1 MFDWNK
7 YFPFQNQFSKET
19 FKNADPKDVE
29 TYVNRV
35 MESVF
40 GAGYAGQFPFRDP
53 MSKNADPVEAEPPK
67 PEIDL
72 FETSDHVFAKIP
84 AEQEELDRI
93 RIKHTSHSLVVENSS
108 LGEGKKE
115 IVLPSLVKRKGTKA
129 VYKDGMIEVMFS
141 KQEDYNLSEVEI
153 LR

>member
-1 MFDWNK
+1 MFDWNR

-53 MSKNADPVEAEPPK
+53 MSKKADPVEAEPPK

-72 FETSDHVFAKIP
+72 
-84 AEQEELDRI
+84 L
-93 RIKHTSHSLVVENSS
+93 KHPIMFLRKFPQNKRNSTVSGLSTRHTASL
-108 LGEGKKE
+108 
-115 IVLPSLVKRKGTKA
+115 
-129 VYKDGMIEVMFS
+129 
-141 KQEDYNLSEVEI
+141 
-153 LR
+153 

>member
-1 MFDWNK
+1 MFEWNR
-7 YFPFQNQFSKET
+7 YFPFNNQFSKET

-29 TYVNRV
+29 SYVNQV

-40 GAGYAGQFPFRDP
+40 GSDYAGQFPFRDP
-53 MSKNADPVEAEPPK
+53 LSKKTEPVEAEPPK

-84 AEQEELDRI
+84 VEQDELDHI
-93 RIKHTSHSLVVENSS
+93 RIKHTSHSLVIENSS
-108 LGEGKKE
+108 LSEEKKE

-129 VYKDGMIEVMFS
+129 VYRDGIIEVMFS

-153 LR
+153 MR

>member
-1 MFDWNK
+1 MFEWNR
-7 YFPFQNQFSKET
+7 YFPFNNHFSKET

-29 TYVNRV
+29 SYVNRV

-40 GAGYAGQFPFRDP
+40 GSGYAGQFPFRDP
-53 MSKNADPVEAEPPK
+53 LSQKAEPVEAKPEK

-84 AEQEELDRI
+84 VEQDELDHI
-93 RIKHTSHSLVVENSS
+93 RIKHTSHSLVIENSS
-108 LGEGKKE
+108 LFEGKKE

-129 VYKDGMIEVMFS
+129 VYRDGIIEVMFS

-153 LR
+153 MR

>member
-1 MFDWNK
+1 MFDWNR

-40 GAGYAGQFPFRDP
+40 GADYAGQFPFRDP
-53 MSKNADPVEAEPPK
+53 MSKKAEPVEAEPPK
-67 PEIDL
+67 PEIDM
-72 FETSDHVFAKIP
+72 FETSDHVFVKIP
-84 AEQEELDRI
+84 AEQDELDQI

-108 LGEGKKE
+108 LAEGKKE

>member
-1 MFDWNK
+1 MFDWNR

-53 MSKNADPVEAEPPK
+53 MSKKTDPVEAEPPK

-93 RIKHTSHSLVVENSS
+93 RIKHTSHSLVVENSKIGRRKKKS
-108 LGEGKKE
+108 YFRASSNGKE
-115 IVLPSLVKRKGTKA
+115 Q
-129 VYKDGMIEVMFS
+129 
-141 KQEDYNLSEVEI
+141 KQSI
-153 LR
+153 KTG

>member
-1 MFDWNK
+1 MFDWNR

-53 MSKNADPVEAEPPK
+53 MSKNAEPVEAEPPK

-108 LGEGKKE
+108 LGEGKKKSSFRASSNGKE
-115 IVLPSLVKRKGTKA
+115 Q
-129 VYKDGMIEVMFS
+129 
-141 KQEDYNLSEVEI
+141 KQSI
-153 LR
+153 KTG

>member
-1 MFDWNK
+1 MFEWNR
-7 YFPFQNQFSKET
+7 YFPFNNQFSKET

-29 TYVNRV
+29 SYVNQV

-40 GAGYAGQFPFRDP
+40 GSDYAGQFPFRDP
-53 MSKNADPVEAEPPK
+53 LSKKTEPVEAAPPK

-84 AEQEELDRI
+84 VEQDELDHI
-93 RIKHTSHSLVVENSS
+93 RIKHTSHSLVIENSS
-108 LGEGKKE
+108 LSEEKKE

-129 VYKDGMIEVMFS
+129 VYRDGIIEVMFS

-153 LR
+153 MR

>member
-1 MFDWNK
+1 MFEWNR
-7 YFPFQNQFSKET
+7 YFPFNNQFSKET

-29 TYVNRV
+29 SYVNQV

-40 GAGYAGQFPFRDP
+40 GSDYAGQFPFRDP
-53 MSKNADPVEAEPPK
+53 LSKKTEPVEAAPPK

-84 AEQEELDRI
+84 IEQDELDHI
-93 RIKHTSHSLVVENSS
+93 RIKHTSHSLVIENSS
-108 LGEGKKE
+108 LSEEKKE

-129 VYKDGMIEVMFS
+129 VYRDGIIEVMFS

-153 LR
+153 MR